1 MVEES
6 HRSARRAKRKI
17 IRDKY
22 LPARM
27 LAPHRARTYQE
38 PNQKRSAGVKGPAD
52 LVKRT
57 STWQVI
63 SMRSPKPAVWLLPL
77 REVLGGSLQP

>member
-22 LPARM
+22 LPARTPGTTPREN
-27 LAPHRARTYQE
+27 LSGAE
-38 PNQKRSAGVKGPAD
+38 SKRSAGVEGPAD